1 MSKLK
6 FYLIFTLLFYSCWSV
21 SESNAQTWAMNKT
34 SSTQAENEQD
44 SQVSIIE
51 ALNELSQTYEVFFTY
66 NTARLKTYK
75 VSTEYRQAKDVNS
88 SLKKL
93 LEKSNLRFKKR
104 GKNNFVIVE
113 KATQPIGRLLNDFP
127 SPPPVAPQIPQLSDA
142 LEKTITGKV
151 TDLSTGEELPGVN
164 ILVKGTTIGTITDV
178 EGNYRLTAPDDAE
191 TLVFSSVGYTSEEVA
206 IGNQTVINLEM
217 APDIQSLE
225 EIVVVGYGEQSRRQV
240 TSAISSVKAEEI
252 ENLPS
257 ASLDNLMQ
265 GRAAGVQVTQGSG
278 QPGGAVTVRI
288 RGNTS
293 VQGGNEPLYV
303 VDGIPIKSGTFDGLA
318 DGGAGSNALADINP
332 SDIASIEILKDA
344 AATSIYGSRAANGVV
359 LITTKRGKAGAPSI
373 KFNYYRGVQ
382 EVTRTLSQVNAAQ
395 FRDYIDESYTRAG
408 IPPDSRL
415 TDSLNSFYNND
426 FYWQG
431 ALFETA
437 PISNYE
443 LSIGGGEEKIN
454 YFLSA
459 GYFDQDGIVKNSQFK
474 RFTTRANVEYKAT
487 ENFRVG
493 NTFTYSNTNTNR
505 ISEGP
510 AFSRGVIYRTLTRF
524 PVESPYDAEG
534 NVLPNTP
541 IATLLNSNQ
550 GAATNRII
558 GNVYAELDI
567 VEGLTFRSSVALD
580 LLSLKEDQFFPSTI
594 FSFGGAQRTAAT
606 RYLQDLG
613 WINENWLTYNTS
625 FNEQHNLNLLLGF
638 SQQKNTQER
647 ISGSTSLSPTDL
659 VPTLNAG
666 AQKDDVSTSETSNGI
681 QSYFVR
687 ANYDFQ
693 GKYIVSATAR
703 YDGSSRFGQDNRFGF
718 FPSAS
723 LGWRISDEGFM
734 QNVEVIDDLKLRA
747 SLGVTGNQ
755 DIANFVAQGLYFT
768 GSDYIGKGG
777 IAPASN
783 GLPNRELSWE
793 STTQFDIG
801 LDVTVLR
808 NRVSLVADYYVKNT
822 DNLLFDV
829 LLPASSGY
837 NSALVNLGE
846 VQNKGFEFALNTNNL
861 TGAFGWSTSFNI
873 GFNRNKVVALP
884 EGEDIL
890 TGLAIL
896 REGEA
901 IGTFYGF
908 QYLRV
913 FPTDADNVNE
923 LRLDSPTG
931 TIYQGGDVEFL
942 DVDGDNV
949 INNSDRVIIGNANP
963 DFTGGFT
970 NNFSYKGFDL
980 NVFMNFSYG
989 NDLSNQARR
998 DRDSHRL
1005 GNAGGPGTDV
1015 LRRWREPGDIT
1026 EVPRVIRGDALK
1038 NGRNNSSYWIED
1050 GSFLRIKNVTLAYNF
1065 RPDFL
1070 SKIKL
1075 KSARLYTTV
1084 QNLRTFTN
1092 YQGFDPEVVSTSSN
1106 ANGGSI
1112 QYGIDNGYYPLA
1124 RSIIFGV
1131 NLGF

>member
-1 MSKLK
+1 MKKRVLKHVIYMTRLFTIAFLFQCLSMSFLNASDGKAQVKNIEEVKVYLSLK
-6 FYLIFTLLFYSCWSV
+6 NVRVERAFKELENNTEYNFVFAGREIRDLPSITFESRGNSLYDILFDI
-21 SESNAQTWAMNKT
+21 A
-34 SSTQAENEQD
+34 
-44 SQVSIIE
+44 
-51 ALNELSQTYEVFFTY
+51 SQTDLSFKQVDF
-66 NTARLKTYK
+66 NIH
-75 VSTEYRQAKDVNS
+75 V
-88 SLKKL
+88 KK
-93 LEKSNLRFKKR
+93 S
-104 GKNNFVIVE
+104 GKNNQVTVEEIVE
-113 KATQPIGRLLNDFP
+113 VTVSGTVTDDNGDPLPGATVT
-127 SPPPVAPQIPQLSDA
+127 VAG
-142 LEKTITGKV
+142 TTTGTV
-151 TDLSTGEELPGVN
+151 TDLDGHYS
-164 ILVKGTTIGTITDV
+164 
-178 EGNYRLTAPDDAE
+178 LTVPDGA
-191 TLVFSSVGYTSEEVA
+191 TLVFSYIGYEAMKVPVDNRS
-206 IGNQTVINLEM
+206 QINISLQVDM
-217 APDIQSLE
+217 SSLE
-225 EIVVVGYGEQSRRQV
+225 EVVVVGYGEQSRRQV
-240 TSAISSVKAEEI
+240 TGAISSVKAEEI

-257 ASLDNLMQ
+257 ASLDNLIQ

-359 LITTKRGKAGAPSI
+359 LITTKRGKAGAASI

-382 EVTRTLSQVNAAQ
+382 EVTRTLSQVNSAQ

-408 IPPDSRL
+408 IPPDSKV
-415 TDSLNSFYNND
+415 TDTLNTFYNND

-431 ALFETA
+431 ALFENA

-487 ENFRVG
+487 EKFRVG
-493 NTFTYSNTNTNR
+493 NTFTYSNTSTNR

-510 AFSRGVIYRTLTRF
+510 AFSRGVIFRTLTRF

-534 NVLPNTP
+534 NLLPNTP

-567 VEGLTFRSSVALD
+567 IEGLTFRSSIALD

-613 WINENWLTYNTS
+613 WINENWLTYNRS
-625 FNEQHNLNLLLGF
+625 INERHNLNLLLGF
-638 SQQKNTQER
+638 SQQKNTREV
-647 ISGSTSLSPTDL
+647 IIGSTSLSPTDL

-666 AQKDDVSTSETSNGI
+666 AQKDNVATFETSNGI
-681 QSYFVR
+681 QSYFARV
-687 ANYDFQ
+687 NYDFL

-703 YDGSSRFGQDNRFGF
+703 YDGSSRFGRDNSFGF

-723 LGWRISDEGFM
+723 VGWRVSDEGFM
-734 QNVEVIDDLKLRA
+734 QNVEIIDDLKIRA

-783 GLPNRELSWE
+783 GLPNPELSWE
-793 STTQFDIG
+793 STTQLDIG
-801 LDVTVLR
+801 VDFTILKGR
-808 NRVSLVADYYVKNT
+808 ISMVADYYVKNT
-822 DNLLFDV
+822 DNLLFGV
-829 LLPASSGY
+829 NLPASSGY

-846 VQNKGFEFALNTNNL
+846 VQNKGVEFALNTNNT
-861 TGAFGWSTSFNI
+861 TGAFRWSTSFNI
-873 GFNRNKVVALP
+873 GFNRNKVVRLP

-890 TGLAIL
+890 TGLAVL

-913 FPTDADNVNE
+913 FPTSGDNVNE

-931 TIYQGGDVEFL
+931 TVYEGGDVEFL
-942 DVDGDNV
+942 DVNGDNV

-963 DFTGGFT
+963 DFIGGFT
-970 NNFSYKGFDL
+970 NNFSYKGFNL
-980 NVFMNFSYG
+980 NIFMNFSYG

-1015 LRRWREPGDIT
+1015 LRRWRNPGDIT

-1038 NGRNNSSYWIED
+1038 NGRFNSSYWIED
-1050 GSFLRIKNVTLAYNF
+1050 GSFLRIKNITLAYNF
-1065 RPDFL
+1065 TPDIL
-1070 SKIKL
+1070 ANIGI

-1084 QNLRTFTN
+1084 QNLRTYTN
-1092 YQGFDPEVVSTSSN
+1092 YKGFDPEVVSTSSN

>member
-1 MSKLK
+1 MLLGSVGSAGAQSLASHQPLYAVRSQQAVGSPLSETIKDIGRQHQVRFSFDRKMVEDKFVQDVLLTGGNLYETLDAVLTPFQLRYEMIDSVHFVIVPKAEPTKPLEKL
-6 FYLIFTLLFYSCWSV
+6 
-21 SESNAQTWAMNKT
+21 ESNALRAEEANRASPDRTVRRPTGRTEQVTT
-34 SSTQAENEQD
+34 S
-44 SQVSIIE
+44 
-51 ALNELSQTYEVFFTY
+51 
-66 NTARLKTYK
+66 
-75 VSTEYRQAKDVNS
+75 
-88 SLKKL
+88 
-93 LEKSNLRFKKR
+93 
-104 GKNNFVIVE
+104 
-113 KATQPIGRLLNDFP
+113 
-127 SPPPVAPQIPQLSDA
+127 
-142 LEKTITGKV
+142 LEKTITGTV
-151 TDLSTGEELPGVN
+151 TDLSTGETLPGVN
-164 ILVKGTTIGTITDV
+164 IVVKGTTVGTVTDID
-178 EGNYRLTAPDDAE
+178 GNYRLTAPDDAQ
-191 TLVFSSVGYTSEEVA
+191 TLVFSSVGYASEEVA
-206 IGNQTVINLEM
+206 IGNQTVVNLEM
-217 APDIQSLE
+217 APDIQSLSE
-225 EIVVVGYGEQSRRQV
+225 VVVVGYGEQSRRQV

-257 ASLDNLMQ
+257 ASLDNLIQ

-359 LITTKRGKAGAPSI
+359 LITTKRGKAGGASI

-395 FRDYIDESYTRAG
+395 FRDYINESYTQANR
-408 IPPDSRL
+408 PLDSRE
-415 TDSLNSFYNND
+415 TDSLNTFYNND
-426 FYWQG
+426 FYWQS

-459 GYFDQDGIVKNSQFK
+459 GYFDQDGIVRNSQFK
-474 RFTTRANVEYKAT
+474 RFTSRANVEYKAT

-493 NTFTYSNTNTNR
+493 NTFTYSNTSTNR

-510 AFSRGVIYRTLTRF
+510 AFARGVIYRTLTRF
-524 PVESPYDAEG
+524 PTDSPYDEEG
-534 NVLPNTP
+534 NVLPNQP

-567 VEGLTFRSSVALD
+567 IEGLTFRSSIALD

-594 FSFGGAQRTAAT
+594 RSFGGAQRTAAT

-638 SQQKNTQER
+638 SQQKNTRER
-647 ISGSTSLSPTDL
+647 IIGNTSLSPTDL

-666 AQKDDVSTSETSNGI
+666 AQKDDVATFETSNGI
-681 QSYFVR
+681 ESYFARV
-687 ANYDFQ
+687 NYDFQ

-723 LGWRISDEGFM
+723 LGWRVSDEGFM
-734 QNVEVIDDLKLRA
+734 QNVAIIDDLKLRA
-747 SLGVTGNQ
+747 SWGITGNQ
-755 DIANFVAQGLYFT
+755 DLPNFVAQGLYLT
-768 GSDYIGKGG
+768 GRDYLGQGG
-777 IAPASN
+777 IAPASD
-783 GLPNRELSWE
+783 GLPNSELSWE
-793 STTQFDIG
+793 STTQIDLG
-801 LDVTVLR
+801 LDITILR
-808 NRVSLVADYYVKNT
+808 NRISLVADYYVKNT
-822 DNLLFDV
+822 DNLLFPV
-829 LLPASSGY
+829 ALPASSGF
-837 NSALVNLGE
+837 NSALINLGE
-846 VQNKGFEFALNTNNL
+846 IQNEGFEFALNTNNL
-861 TGAFGWSTSFNI
+861 TGAFKWSTSFNI
-873 GFNRNKVVALP
+873 GFNRNKVVSLP
-884 EGEDIL
+884 DGNDIQTNL
-890 TGLAIL
+890 SIL
-896 REGEA
+896 RVGEP

-908 QYLRV
+908 QHLGV
-913 FPTDADNVNE
+913 FATDADNVNE
-923 LRLDSPTG
+923 LRLDSPNG
-931 TIYQGGDVEFL
+931 AIYQGGDMEFL
-942 DVDGDNV
+942 DVNGDNV

-980 NVFMNFSYG
+980 NIFMNFSYG
-989 NDLSNQARR
+989 NDLTNQARR

-1015 LRRWREPGDIT
+1015 LRRWRNPGDVT
-1026 EVPRVIRGDALK
+1026 DVPRVIRGDALK
-1038 NGRNNSSYWIED
+1038 NFRDDSSYWIED
-1050 GSFLRIKNVTLAYNF
+1050 GSFLRIRNITLAYNF
-1065 RPDFL
+1065 TPEL
-1070 SKIKL
+1070 ISKIRL

-1092 YQGFDPEVVSTSSN
+1092 YQGYDPEVVSTSSN
-1106 ANGGSI
+1106 ANGGNI
-1112 QYGIDNGYYPLA
+1112 QYGVDNGYYPLA